1 MTPQELSEARTNPDF
16 LKYLEEARVNSI
28 KSKNIE
34 LMYETLDSMLV
45 LDLDEEK
52 INSLY
57 DEILKLAFL
66 SVEKLL
72 NKNEKLD
79 LSEPNI
85 FYIRALYE
93 HAIEKWTNEN
103 FAGAKELLFVIA
115 NIIEDDTLKNSID
128 CMIVFLNKELNFD
141 EFYDGFVDIEAIN
154 DDEKYGYFL
163 TNFNFEIASFLK
175 ENQNILEEEYKKLQH
190 LIMERK

>member
-57 DEILKLAFL
+57 EEILKLSFL

-79 LSEPNI
+79 LNEPNI

-103 FAGAKELLFVIA
+103 LTGAKELLFVIA
-115 NIIEDDTLKNSID
+115 NIINDNILKDALN
-128 CMIVFLNKELNFD
+128 CMIIFLNKELNFD
-141 EFYDGFVDIEAIN
+141 EFYDGFVDLES
-154 DDEKYGYFL
+154 DSSDEKYGYFL
-163 TNFNFEIASFLK
+163 INFNFKTADFLK
-175 ENQNILEEEYKKLQH
+175 DNQNILEQEYKNLQH